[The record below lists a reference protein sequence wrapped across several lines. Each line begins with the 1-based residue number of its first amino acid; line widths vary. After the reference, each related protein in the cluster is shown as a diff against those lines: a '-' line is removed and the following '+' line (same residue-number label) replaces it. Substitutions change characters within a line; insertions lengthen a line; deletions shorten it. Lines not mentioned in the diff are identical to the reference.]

1 VLERLQH
8 VLGAAGSS
16 LSQAVSLNVYL
27 RRASDFDALNAV
39 YRDAFPERPPA
50 RTTVVMDLAGEAQ
63 VMMSAVAVPDGATRE
78 VLHPAGWMKS
88 PRPYSY
94 IVRAGGLVFLSGV
107 VSRRGRVDQPVP
119 GPVATQTQTILDNAG
134 VLLRTAGLSFSDA
147 VAVRV
152 FLTDGSQFDAMN
164 DEYRPYFGTTPP
176 ARATAVAGLMGPS
189 SALEIQVIASA
200 VGRRIV
206 GPAVAPSLPL
216 STAVQAGDLLFLS
229 GVLGNTEANTDDI
242 TAQTREVFARIRR
255 TLDTAGLAFDHVVDN
270 LIYVTDTWK
279 RSSVEAICREHFPA
293 APPASTLVG
302 AKLVTRSGLVEMMM
316 TAAGR

>member
-1 VLERLQH
+1 MH
-8 VLGAAGSS
+8 
-16 LSQAVSLNVYL
+16 
-27 RRASDFDALNAV
+27 
-39 YRDAFPERPPA
+39 
-50 RTTVVMDLAGEAQ
+50 
-63 VMMSAVAVPDGATRE
+63 
-78 VLHPAGWMKS
+78 
-88 PRPYSY
+88 
-94 IVRAGGLVFLSGV
+94 
-107 VSRRGRVDQPVP
+107 
-119 GPVATQTQTILDNAG
+119 
-134 VLLRTAGLSFSDA
+134 
-147 VAVRV
+147 
-152 FLTDGSQFDAMN
+152 
-164 DEYRPYFGTTPP
+164 DEYRPYVGPPPP
-176 ARATAVAGLMGPS
+176 ARAPAVAGLMGPS